1 MEITRNELRFF
12 QNLYFTGARIRYI
25 DESRHSPF
33 KYSIEYHDS
42 GRLEDMENYDNNDHD
57 LLNYACAFISKHE
70 ESARHSEK
78 AFFILRLEQVK
89 ICLFFE

>member
-1 MEITRNELRFF
+1 MKMTASEMRFF

-33 KYSIEYHDS
+33 KFSAEYHEG
-42 GRLEDMENYDNNDHD
+42 GRLEDLENYESDRE
-57 LLNYACAFISKHE
+57 LLNSACAFISKHE

-78 AFFILRLEQVK
+78 AFYVLRLEQVK
-89 ICLFFE
+89 ICLFFD

>member
-1 MEITRNELRFF
+1 MKVTANEMRFF

-33 KYSIEYHDS
+33 RFSAEYHEG
-42 GRLEDMENYDNNDHD
+42 GRLEDLENYTDDRD
-57 LLNYACAFISKHE
+57 LLCNACAFVSKHE
-70 ESARHSEK
+70 DSARHNEK